1 MELKITPSAEM
12 VLKELNKKGDPYL
25 LLWYD
30 TDDCGC
36 GVNGLPMISFVGE
49 VNSTYQEVDSNVYP
63 TYINRQQ
70 AVFFHPKLK
79 LDVVNN
85 GTFRLSSPEGIL
97 NPFISASKVKSMDLN
112 EG

>member
-1 MELKITPSAEM
+1 MELKITASAEKA
-12 VLKELNKKGDPYL
+12 LKELNKKGDSYL

-36 GVNGLPMISFVGE
+36 GVNGLPMVSFVRE
-49 VNSTYQEVDSNVYP
+49 LNSDYQKVENDIYP
-63 TYINRQQ
+63 TYIDRQQ
-70 AVFFHPKLK
+70 AVFFHPNLK

-97 NPFISASKVKSMDLN
+97 NPFISAFKVKSI
-112 EG
+112 